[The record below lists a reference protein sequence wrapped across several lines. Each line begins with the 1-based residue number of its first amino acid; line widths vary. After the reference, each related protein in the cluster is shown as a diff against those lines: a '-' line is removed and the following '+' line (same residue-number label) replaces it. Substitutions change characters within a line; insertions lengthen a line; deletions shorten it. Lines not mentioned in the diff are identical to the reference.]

1 MGTVGLTVMGLIG
14 ALLPP
19 AVVSWEPLLI
29 AVIAVLIV
37 GINGTLAVLLP
48 YTAENYPLGTRGR
61 ATGLVA
67 VSSKFGGVV
76 VQMAALAGFAPTLVG
91 AALTLLVPTVVS
103 AGLIAWFGRETQR
116 RSLRGLEPESR
127 RA

>member
-67 VSSKFGGVV
+67 GSSKFGGVV